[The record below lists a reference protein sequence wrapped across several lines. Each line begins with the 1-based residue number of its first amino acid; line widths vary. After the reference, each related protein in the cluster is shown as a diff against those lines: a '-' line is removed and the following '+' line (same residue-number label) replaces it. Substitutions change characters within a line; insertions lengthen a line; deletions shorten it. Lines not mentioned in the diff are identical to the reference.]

1 MMPNSNRRP
10 LRRGLRRQI
19 CTGIFFLMASCG
31 EVAFGQ
37 TQRPPQ
43 RPPAPRFSFM
53 QLRLAPAIPAA
64 RPASLGGAFIGIAD
78 DATAAAINPAGV
90 SFLLQPEISLSHAIG
105 QQARDY
111 PTGGV
116 GGSVNEFRDRNPIF
130 DQTLVNIA
138 YPQWGFTFALYRQL
152 AFHADFDFTRNQFL
166 TFAPDR
172 PLTLHEQLGAAGNF
186 PGLISSFSAQ
196 VIHNALVVAK
206 TLHRRLRLGF
216 SVAATQC
223 RLQLHESH
231 YFDPDLWL
239 QKNFTGAVIDIGE
252 NRAESLH
259 RLYDLELNEFKMTW
273 TAGVL
278 IELDPA
284 LTLGMVYQ
292 HLPRF
297 KAVNRIT
304 LPAYS
309 LLDRTPDDCQR
320 DEINFAP
327 EIKLVPFKLDLSD
340 HFGVG
345 LAFKP
350 TPNTLAAFDA
360 VLYRNHSLLRG
371 LSLDLPQDDE
381 FAADGSY
388 VDPDGRN
395 DVAAKDFLSLHG
407 GIEYR
412 LKKSALIL
420 PLRAGFYL
428 EPSFALHAVSPD
440 KNLQIEYPDEA
451 SRFHFT
457 WGMGI
462 IFKKVRFEV
471 SGDLSSNLME
481 GLGSAVFYF

>member
-1 MMPNSNRRP
+1 MMPISNRRP

-31 EVAFGQ
+31 EIAFGQ
-37 TQRPPQ
+37 TPRPPT
-43 RPPAPRFSFM
+43 PRFSFM

-105 QQARDY
+105 QQAREY
-111 PTGGV
+111 PIGGA
-116 GGSVNEFRDRNPIF
+116 GGSVAEFRDRNPIF

-152 AFHADFDFTRNQFL
+152 AFHADFDFTRTQFL

-172 PLTLHEQLGAAGNF
+172 PLTLHEQLGASGNF
-186 PGLISSFSAQ
+186 PGIISNFSAQ
-196 VIHNALVVAK
+196 VIHNAFVVAK
-206 TLHRRLRLGF
+206 TVQRRLRLGF

-231 YFDPDLWL
+231 YFDPELWL
-239 QKNFTGAVIDIGE
+239 QKNFTGAAMASGD
-252 NRAESLH
+252 NRAESLY

-278 IELDPA
+278 IELDPD
-284 LTLGMVYQ
+284 LTLGLVYQ

-297 KAVNRIT
+297 KAINRIT
-304 LPAYS
+304 LPAYT
-309 LLDRTPDDCQR
+309 LPDRTPGDGHR
-320 DEINFAP
+320 FAP
-327 EIKLVPFKLDLSD
+327 EIKLVPFKLDLPD
-340 HFGVG
+340 HYGIG
-345 LAFKP
+345 LAWKP
-350 TPNTLAAFDA
+350 TGNTLVAFDA
-360 VLYRNHSLLRG
+360 VVYRNHSLLRD
-371 LSLDLPQDDE
+371 LRLDLPQDDE
-381 FAADGSY
+381 LANDSSY
-388 VDPDGRN
+388 IDPDGRN

-451 SRFHFT
+451 SRLHFT

-462 IFKKVRFEV
+462 ILKKARFEV
-471 SGDLSSNLME
+471 SGDLSSNLIE
-481 GLGSAVFYF
+481 GLGSAVFSF

>member
-1 MMPNSNRRP
+1 M
-10 LRRGLRRQI
+10 G
-19 CTGIFFLMASCG
+19 TFFLMASCG
-31 EVAFGQ
+31 EIALGQ
-37 TQRPPQ
+37 TQRPPTPQ
-43 RPPAPRFSFM
+43 FSFM
-53 QLRLAPAIPAA
+53 QLRLVPANPAA

-90 SFLLQPEISLSHAIG
+90 SFLLRPEISLSHAIG
-105 QQARDY
+105 RQTRDY
-111 PTGGV
+111 PIGGA
-116 GGSVNEFRDRNPIF
+116 GASIDEFRDRNPIF

-152 AFHADFDFTRNQFL
+152 AFHADFDFTRKQFL
-166 TFAPDR
+166 TIAPDR
-172 PLTLHEQLGAAGNF
+172 PLTLHEQLGASGNF
-186 PGLISSFSAQ
+186 PGVVSSFSAQ
-196 VIHNALVVAK
+196 VIHNAFVAAK
-206 TLHRRLRLGF
+206 TVHRRLRLGL

-239 QKNFTGAVIDIGE
+239 QKNFAGAVAAIGD
-252 NRAESLH
+252 NRAESLY

-278 IELDPA
+278 IELDPD

-297 KAVNRIT
+297 KAINRIT
-304 LPAYS
+304 LPAYT
-309 LLDRTPDDCQR
+309 LPDRTPEDGQD
-320 DEINFAP
+320 DEIGFTP
-327 EIKLVPFKLDLSD
+327 EISLIPFKLDLPD
-340 HFGVG
+340 HVGVG
-345 LAFKP
+345 LAWKP
-350 TPNTLAAFDA
+350 TINTLIALDA
-360 VLYRNHSLLRG
+360 VWYRNNSLLRD
-371 LSLDLPQDDE
+371 LRLDLPQDNQP
-381 FAADGSY
+381 AGDGSY

-395 DVAAKDFLSLHG
+395 DIKAKDFVSLHG

-428 EPSFALHAVSPD
+428 EPSFAPHAVSPD

-462 IFKKVRFEV
+462 ILKNARFEV
-471 SGDLSSNLME
+471 SGDLSSNLIE
-481 GLGSAVFYF
+481 GLGSAVISF

>member
-1 MMPNSNRRP
+1 MMLNSNREQVRW
-10 LRRGLRRQI
+10 RFRRQI
-19 CTGIFFLMASCG
+19 CTGLLALISLSG
-31 EVAFGQ
+31 EIAFGQ
-37 TQRPPQ
+37 TQRPP
-43 RPPAPRFSFM
+43 APQFSFM

-105 QQARDY
+105 QQAHDY
-111 PTGGV
+111 PIGGA
-116 GGSVNEFRDRNPIF
+116 GGSVNEFRDHNPIF

-166 TFAPDR
+166 TFAPNR
-172 PLTLHEQLGAAGNF
+172 PLTLHEQLGASGNF
-186 PGLISSFSAQ
+186 PGVVSSFSAQ

-206 TLHRRLRLGF
+206 TLHRRFRLGL

-223 RLQLHESH
+223 RIQLHESH
-231 YFDPDLWL
+231 YFDPNLWL

-252 NRAESLH
+252 NRAAGLY

-297 KAVNRIT
+297 KAISRIT

-309 LLDRTPDDCQR
+309 LPDRTPGDGR
-320 DEINFAP
+320 HFAAEINR
-327 EIKLVPFKLDLSD
+327 VPFKLDLPD

-371 LSLDLPQDDE
+371 LSLDLPQDNE
-381 FAADGSY
+381 LAASSY
-388 VDPDGRN
+388 IDPDGRN
-395 DVAAKDFLSLHG
+395 DVEAKNLVSLHG

-412 LKKSALIL
+412 LKKSEVIL
-420 PLRAGFYL
+420 PLRTGFYL
-428 EPSFALHAVSPD
+428 EPHFALHAVSPD
-440 KNLQIEYPDEA
+440 RNLQIEYPDEA
-451 SRFHFT
+451 LLFHFT
-457 WGMGI
+457 WGLGI
-462 IFKKVRFEV
+462 ILKNVRFEV

-481 GLGSAVFYF
+481 GLGSAVFSF